1 MHFNEKRRHP
11 GRGNGVNAEKSWGV
25 NNPTLAKFR
34 RPVNEIRMAGLLFGR
49 DLLLAGLA
57 CLGWP
62 WSRRLSLWVDWLDA
76 RAEELRE
83 QQGVRA

>member
-1 MHFNEKRRHP
+1 MHLNVERRHP
-11 GRGNGVNAEKSWGV
+11 GRGNGVNAKKAWGTDNPFLSPLTRRV
-25 NNPTLAKFR
+25 NKIH
-34 RPVNEIRMAGLLFGR
+34 VAGLLFGR

-57 CLGWP
+57 ICGWP

>member
-1 MHFNEKRRHP
+1 VNANEKRP
-11 GRGNGVNAEKSWGV
+11 GASRELRGAESKKSDGPFFVSSLPRRVNKIHV
-25 NNPTLAKFR
+25 
-34 RPVNEIRMAGLLFGR
+34 AGLLFGR

-57 CLGWP
+57 ICGWP